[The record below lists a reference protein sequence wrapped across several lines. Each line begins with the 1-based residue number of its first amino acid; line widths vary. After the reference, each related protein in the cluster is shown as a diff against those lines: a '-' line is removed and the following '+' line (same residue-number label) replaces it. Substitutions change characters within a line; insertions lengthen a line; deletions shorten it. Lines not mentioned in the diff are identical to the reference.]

1 MRTSP
6 RSSIAMARTRNQR
19 PRATAWRSSSLFL
32 ALFLLQLA
40 VCARVADAKAFVNN
54 AAYVCAVPNAAQP
67 TVSTASGKVCGP
79 KTELSV
85 VMQLTM
91 DETETSRLS
100 ASSLPLS
107 LKNAGSDASCT
118 LQKKIDL
125 PIRSATFTAFD
136 ASTRLWTLQVNC
148 SLPAAAQDKST
159 VASVMKDKSEILFRC
174 GLEVNAV
181 DVPVDIALPAFYFLT
196 PDWTITNIS
205 LVPSATSPAATD
217 KTQPLAPSTVAPAT
231 GKRGGA
237 AHAVVGIG
245 KTARF
250 ALQVSSSDALE
261 GSSSNAVRQSSVSGA
276 CTVNGQ
282 NVTVAGGA
290 FNYVVQKND
299 SDVVGLQY
307 TCALVDGA
315 GNAHAQSGTIK
326 RSELSI
332 DGSEPVLDEVFMVF
346 STDKPARIGT
356 VISITLRAKDLKNGY
371 SGTCTVNGKGGLALL
386 GGEDDGFYMTQYTV
400 AQGDRSRDDGDTI
413 PLDCLVANAAGNVFR
428 YQEDLDLDFAIDAEG
443 PQVVSTGI
451 LFSSDRPA
459 HEGSIIEIQVTLEDN
474 EPNLAV
480 AKNQSCTI
488 NNVSV
493 AESFTKSSSN
503 SFLLTYVVGK
513 GQAHWK
519 PGALPVHCVIQDA
532 AGNTA
537 VVDHFTDKNTL
548 FARELKP
555 VELGTDDVISWNYFP
570 DKLLLISFVI
580 VAIASHTISKVCPHV
595 GLPRITGYIL
605 TGILVGPYVLNFITA
620 PQIRRLRVIDE
631 LSLAYI
637 GLTAGSKLHWKT
649 MKPIMKSIATVT
661 IGLTI
666 IEYIVGTLTIT
677 VLAGYIDFLQDT
689 TSSEITAIALLAGCM
704 MIARSPSSALA
715 VIEET
720 KSQGHFTTLVFAVT
734 VMCDVIVIFLF
745 NVNSMITES
754 FLSEKSMS
762 SKDLLRLVLQL
773 CGSIGVGLVFGKLM
787 ALIVLWRHRKIK
799 RKSSLLVLQQ
809 VFKQFLILLYG
820 WTIFVVSHLVHP
832 YLEPL
837 LCCMVSGA
845 VMWNTSPNPEEL
857 GILLKRLADLVY
869 VCFFTITGA
878 TLELDMVV
886 KALALSIV
894 LCVTRVGAIFLGS
907 FLGGVCAGE
916 DRGHSK
922 VAWMAYITQAG
933 VTLGLAKQIQL
944 LYPGW
949 GSYFSTMIVAV
960 VICNQLIGP
969 PLLRYVL
976 RLVGDARKKEIGK
989 VDGLSALV
997 LSIGINSIGAISR
1010 LEMCGWN
1017 VTSHLIESDAD
1028 ELALA
1033 KGVFA
1038 EHALREVTDVL
1049 AVTKPLDVV
1058 VVMMPTND
1066 ENFQVIRALTLAC
1079 QKLRRL
1085 RVLRV
1090 VVQVVSHGDD
1100 DDDTNWGSKFAE
1112 MPKTEE
1118 HGDTIDVVVVDR
1130 NEATDMLIELAACG
1144 KVVNTSMI
1152 LASDQQTHN
1161 TAIAMEEG
1169 AADASG
1175 TALPAR
1181 ARLRQKLSKT
1191 VNRMMLV

>member
-1 MRTSP
+1 MRLAALLPVVLSLLPHSTP
-6 RSSIAMARTRNQR
+6 
-19 PRATAWRSSSLFL
+19 AT
-32 ALFLLQLA
+32 
-40 VCARVADAKAFVNN
+40 AKAFVNN
-54 AAYVCAVPNAAQP
+54 AAYSCAAPNA
-67 TVSTASGKVCGP
+67 TTASLAAAKLCGP
-79 KTELSV
+79 QSVLAVELQLSLDERDSTRLAFAALPLDLQTAASDPSCALQKSVDLSV
-85 VMQLTM
+85 RGAKL
-91 DETETSRLS
+91 
-100 ASSLPLS
+100 
-107 LKNAGSDASCT
+107 
-118 LQKKIDL
+118 
-125 PIRSATFTAFD
+125 TAFNH
-136 ASTRLWTLQVNC
+136 ATKLWTLQLNC
-148 SLPAAAQDKST
+148 SLPEAT
-159 VASVMKDKSEILFRC
+159 VDQKAVTTALEGLSEFAFHC
-174 GLEVNAV
+174 GLEANNVS
-181 DVPVDIALPAFYFLT
+181 VPVNTVLPAFYYLSK
-196 PDWTITNIS
+196 DWQVANVS
-205 LVPSATSPAATD
+205 LVAPTETPSA
-217 KTQPLAPSTVAPAT
+217 APSTVAPLNEKKSA
-231 GKRGGA
+231 GV
-237 AHAVVGIG
+237 HVLYGIG
-245 KTARF
+245 KSARF
-250 ALQVSSSDALE
+250 VVQVAPSSDGDTAT
-261 GSSSNAVRQSSVSGA
+261 RQASVSGV
-276 CTVNGQ
+276 CTVNNE

-290 FNYVVQKND
+290 FDYIVQKND
-299 SDVVGLQY
+299 SDVDGIVY
-307 TCALVDGA
+307 ACSLVDGA
-315 GNAHAQSGTIK
+315 GNRVSHRGVIQS
-326 RSELSI
+326 SEQSI
-332 DGSEPVLDEVFMVF
+332 DGSEPVIDDVFMIF
-346 STDKPARIGT
+346 STDKPARIGS
-356 VISITLRAKDLKNGY
+356 VISITLRARGLQNGY
-371 SGTCTVNGKGGLALL
+371 SGTCSVNGVKGLALL
-386 GGEDDGFYMTQYTV
+386 SGEDDGFYMTQYTI
-400 AQGDRSRDDGDTI
+400 AHGDPSVDVDDTI
-413 PLDCLVANAAGNVFR
+413 ALDCAVFNAAGNLFQ
-428 YQEDLDLDFAIDAEG
+428 YQEDLDLEFAIDAER
-443 PQVVSTGI
+443 PEVVATSI

-459 HEGSIIEIQVTLEDN
+459 HEGSIIEVQVTLEAD
-474 EPNLAV
+474 EPNLAI
-480 AKNQSCTI
+480 AKNQSCLI

-493 AESFTKSSSN
+493 AESFTKSSEN
-503 SFLLTYVVGK
+503 SFLLTYMVGK
-513 GQAHWK
+513 GQARWK
-519 PGALPVHCVIQDA
+519 AGALPIQCVIQDE

-555 VELGTDDVISWNYFP
+555 VELGSDDVMSWNYFP

-580 VAIASHTISKVCPHV
+580 VAIASHTISQVCPHI
-595 GLPRITGYIL
+595 GLPRISGYII

-620 PQIRRLRVIDE
+620 QQIRRLRVIDE
-631 LSLAYI
+631 TALAYI
-637 GLTAGSKLHWKT
+637 GLAAGSKLHWKT
-649 MKPIMKSIATVT
+649 MKPIMKSIVTVT
-661 IGLTI
+661 MGLTV
-666 IEYIVGTLTIT
+666 IEYIVGTLTIM
-677 VLAGYIDFLQDT
+677 VLARYIDFLQDT

-720 KSQGHFTTLVFAVT
+720 KSQGHFTTLIFAVT

-762 SKDLLRLVLQL
+762 WKDLLRLVLQL

-787 ALIVLWRHRKIK
+787 AVIILWRHRKIK
-799 RKSSLLVLQQ
+799 RKSTLLVMQQ

-820 WTIFVVSHLVHP
+820 WTIFVVSHVVHP

-976 RLVGDARKKEIGK
+976 RLVGDAKKKEVGK

-1028 ELALA
+1028 ELALT
-1033 KGVFA
+1033 KGGFA
-1038 EHALREVTDVL
+1038 EHALREVTDAL
-1049 AVTKPLDVV
+1049 ALTEPLHVV
-1058 VVMMPTND
+1058 VVMMPTN
-1066 ENFQVIRALTLAC
+1066 EESFEVIRALTIAC

-1085 RVLRV
+1085 QVLRV
-1090 VVQVVSHGDD
+1090 VVQVVGDRHETSEQPSESD
-1100 DDDTNWGSKFAE
+1100 ETGPNWGSKFAE

-1130 NEATDMLIELAACG
+1130 NEATDMLLELAACG

-1152 LASDQQTHN
+1152 LAHDQQAHN

-1169 AADASG
+1169 GAASGADAS
-1175 TALPAR
+1175 ALPAR
-1181 ARLRQKLSKT
+1181 ARLRQKLSKS

>member
-1 MRTSP
+1 MR
-6 RSSIAMARTRNQR
+6 
-19 PRATAWRSSSLFL
+19 L
-32 ALFLLQLA
+32 AALLPLVLTLQSA
-40 VCARVADAKAFVNN
+40 HAAAKAFVNN
-54 AAYVCAVPNAAQP
+54 AAYSCAAPNA
-67 TVSTASGKVCGP
+67 TTTSLTAAKLCGP
-79 KTELSV
+79 QSVLAVEL
-85 VMQLTM
+85 QLSL
-91 DETETSRLS
+91 DEGDS
-100 ASSLPLS
+100 ASLAAATLPLD
-107 LKNAGSDASCT
+107 LQTTGSDPSCV
-118 LQKKIDL
+118 LQKSVDVLVRGAKL
-125 PIRSATFTAFD
+125 TAFNR
-136 ASTRLWTLQVNC
+136 ATKLWTLQMNC
-148 SLPAAAQDKST
+148 SLPETTRDKKA
-159 VASVMKDKSEILFRC
+159 VATALQGSSEFAFHC
-174 GLEVNAV
+174 GFNANNV
-181 DVPVDIALPAFYFLT
+181 SVPVDTVLPAFYYLSK
-196 PDWTITNIS
+196 DWKVATVS
-205 LVPSATSPAATD
+205 LVSPTETPPA
-217 KTQPLAPSTVAPAT
+217 APSTVAPLNSKK
-231 GKRGGA
+231 GSG
-237 AHAVVGIG
+237 AHALYGIG
-245 KTARF
+245 KPARF
-250 ALQVSSSDALE
+250 AIQVDASSD
-261 GSSSNAVRQSSVSGA
+261 GNGTGAVRQASVSGV
-276 CTVNGQ
+276 CDVNGE
-282 NVTVAGGA
+282 NVTVSGGA
-290 FNYVVQKND
+290 FDYIVQKND
-299 SDVVGLQY
+299 SDIDGITYACSL
-307 TCALVDGA
+307 ADGA
-315 GNAHAQSGTIK
+315 GNRATHKGVVKHKEQ
-326 RSELSI
+326 SI
-332 DGSEPVLDEVFMVF
+332 DGSEPVIDEVFMVF
-346 STDKPARIGT
+346 STDKPARIGS
-356 VISITLRAKDLKNGY
+356 VISITLRARGLKNGY
-371 SGTCTVNGKGGLALL
+371 SGTCSVNGVKGLALL
-386 GGEDDGFYMTQYTV
+386 GGEDDGFYMTQYTI
-400 AQGDRSRDDGDTI
+400 AQGDQSVDVDDTI
-413 PLDCLVANAAGNVFR
+413 LLDCAVFNAAGNLFQ
-428 YQEDLDLDFAIDAEG
+428 YKEDLDLEFAIDAEG
-443 PQVVSTGI
+443 PEIVATSV

-459 HEGSIIEIQVTLEDN
+459 HEGSIIEVQVTLDDA
-474 EPNLAV
+474 EPNLAI
-480 AKNQSCTI
+480 AKNQSCLI

-493 AESFTKSSSN
+493 AESFTKSSEN

-519 PGALPVHCVIQDA
+519 AGALPIQCVIQDE

-555 VELGTDDVISWNYFP
+555 VELGSDDVISWNYFP

-580 VAIASHTISKVCPHV
+580 VAIASHTISKVCPHI
-595 GLPRITGYIL
+595 GLPRISGYII
-605 TGILVGPYVLNFITA
+605 TGILVGPYVLNFINA
-620 PQIRRLRVIDE
+620 QQIRRLRVIDE
-631 LSLAYI
+631 TSLAYI
-637 GLTAGSKLHWKT
+637 GLAAGSKLHWKT
-649 MKPIMKSIATVT
+649 MKPIMKSIVTVT
-661 IGLTI
+661 MGLTV
-666 IEYIVGTLTIT
+666 IEYIVGTLTIM
-677 VLAGYIDFLQDT
+677 VLARYIDFLQDT

-720 KSQGHFTTLVFAVT
+720 KSQGHFTTLIFAVT

-762 SKDLLRLVLQL
+762 WKDLLRLVLQL
-773 CGSIGVGLVFGKLM
+773 CGSIGVGLVFGKIM
-787 ALIVLWRHRKIK
+787 AVIVLWRHRKIK
-799 RKSSLLVLQQ
+799 RKSTLLVMQQ

-976 RLVGDARKKEIGK
+976 RLVGDAKKKEVGK

-997 LSIGINSIGAISR
+997 LSVGINSIGAISR

-1017 VTSHLIESDAD
+1017 VTSHLIESEAD
-1028 ELALA
+1028 EMTLA

-1038 EHALREVTDVL
+1038 ENALREVTDALTL
-1049 AVTKPLDVV
+1049 AEPLHVV
-1058 VVMMPTND
+1058 VVMMPTN
-1066 ENFQVIRALTLAC
+1066 EESFEVIRALTLAC

-1090 VVQVVSHGDD
+1090 VVQVVGEGDD
-1100 DDDTNWGSKFAE
+1100 EGDTNWGSKFAE

-1152 LASDQQTHN
+1152 LANDQQANN

-1169 AADASG
+1169 AAEAAAD

-1181 ARLRQKLSKT
+1181 ARLRQKLSKN

>member
-1 MRTSP
+1 
-6 RSSIAMARTRNQR
+6 MAARRF
-19 PRATAWRSSSLFL
+19 P
-32 ALFLLQLA
+32 LLLLLLL
-40 VCARVADAKAFVNN
+40 VLLLYIARVDAKAFVNN
-54 AAYVCAVPNAAQP
+54 AAYECLLPDAASQKDN
-67 TVSTASGKVCGP
+67 TTANRVCGP
-79 KTELSV
+79 KSV
-85 VMQLTM
+85 LAVEMQLTLA
-91 DETETSRLS
+91 DAETSKLT
-100 ASSLPLS
+100 SLLPIDLQ
-107 LKNAGSDASCT
+107 NAESDASCT

-125 PIRSATFTAFD
+125 PILSSKFTSYDPATK
-136 ASTRLWTLQVNC
+136 LWTLHVNC
-148 SLPAAAQDKST
+148 SIPETTQSKEALAGFL
-159 VASVMKDKSEILFRC
+159 KDKSEFSFTC
-174 GLEVNAV
+174 GLETNSV
-181 DVPVDIALPAFYFLT
+181 DVPVDIALPAFSYLSK
-196 PDWTITNIS
+196 DWKISNIS
-205 LVPSATSPAATD
+205 LLPD
-217 KTQPLAPSTVAPAT
+217 KTPQDAASTVAPSTAAKKT
-231 GKRGGA
+231 A
-237 AHAVVGIG
+237 AHAIVGIG
-245 KTARF
+245 RKAHFTIE
-250 ALQVSSSDALE
+250 VDGDSDASDSE
-261 GSSSNAVRQSSVSGA
+261 DAAANSTSSVRETSILGV

-282 NVTVAGGA
+282 NVAVSGGD
-290 FNYVVQKND
+290 FDYVVQKND
-299 SDVVGLQY
+299 SDLVGLKY
-307 TCALVDGA
+307 TCDLVDGA
-315 GNAHAQSGTIK
+315 GNALKQDGVIK
-326 RSELSI
+326 SSELYI
-332 DGSEPVLDEVFMVF
+332 DGSEPVIDEVFMIF
-346 STDKPARIGT
+346 STDKPAKISS
-356 VISITLRAKDLKNGY
+356 VISVTLRAKGLKDGY
-371 SGTCTVNGKGGLALL
+371 TGACEVNGVKGLALL

-400 AQGDRSRDDGDTI
+400 ARGDRSIKEGSTI
-413 PLDCLVANAAGNVFR
+413 PLDCTVLNSAGNVFR
-428 YQEDLDLDFAIDAEG
+428 YQEDLKLDFGIDSEG
-443 PQVVSTGI
+443 PMVMSTAI

-459 HEGSIIEIQVTLEDN
+459 HEGSIIEVQVTLKDD
-474 EPNLAV
+474 EPDLAV
-480 AKNQSCTI
+480 AKNQSCLI

-493 AESFTKSSSN
+493 ADSFTKSSDN
-503 SFLLTYVVGK
+503 SFLLTYMVGK

-519 PGALPVHCVIQDA
+519 SGALPVHCAIQDA
-532 AGNTA
+532 AGNIA
-537 VVDHFTDKNTL
+537 LVDHFTDKNTL

-570 DKLLLISFVI
+570 DKLLLISFII
-580 VAIASHTISKVCPHV
+580 VAIASHTISKVCPHI
-595 GLPRITGYIL
+595 GLPRISGYII

-620 PQIRRLRVIDE
+620 QQIRKLRVIDE

-689 TSSEITAIALLAGCM
+689 TSSEIYAIALLAGCM

-762 SKDLLRLVLQL
+762 SKDLLRLILQL

-787 ALIVLWRHRKIK
+787 AVIVLWRHRKIK
-799 RKSSLLVLQQ
+799 RKSTLLVLQQ
-809 VFKQFLILLYG
+809 VFKQFLIMFYG
-820 WTIFVVSHLVHP
+820 WMIFVVSHLVHP

-857 GILLKRLADLVY
+857 SILLKRLADLVY

-976 RLVGDARKKEIGK
+976 RYVGDAKKKEIGK

-1017 VTSHLIESDAD
+1017 VTSHLIESEAD
-1028 ELALA
+1028 EMTLA
-1033 KGVFA
+1033 KGLFA
-1038 EHALREVTDVL
+1038 EHALQEVLEVL
-1049 AVTKPLDVV
+1049 AITTPLDVV

-1066 ENFQVIRALTLAC
+1066 ENFQVIQALTQAC
-1079 QKLRRL
+1079 QRLRRL

-1090 VVQVVSHGDD
+1090 VVQVVSDDDD
-1100 DDDTNWGSKFAE
+1100 DDDTKWGSKFAE

-1118 HGDTIDVVVVDR
+1118 HGDTIDVIVVNR

-1152 LASDQQTHN
+1152 LASDQNANN

-1169 AADASG
+1169 VAEGAESSG

-1181 ARLRQKLSKT
+1181 ARLRQKLTKS
-1191 VNRMMLV
+1191 VSRMMLV

>member
-1 MRTSP
+1 M
-6 RSSIAMARTRNQR
+6 
-19 PRATAWRSSSLFL
+19 LFVCIF
-32 ALFLLQLA
+32 ALFAA
-40 VCARVADAKAFVNN
+40 VHVDLVHARAFVNN
-54 AAYVCAVPNAAQP
+54 AAYECLYAGQANANAAR
-67 TVSTASGKVCGP
+67 ASDKVCGP
-79 KTELSV
+79 KSVLSV
-85 VMQLTM
+85 EMQLTL
-91 DETETSRLS
+91 DDAETSTLIS
-100 ASSLPLS
+100 TTTPLPIDV
-107 LKNAGSDASCT
+107 KTAESDSSCT
-118 LQKKIDL
+118 LQDKIWL
-125 PIRSATFTAFD
+125 PILSSKLTAYNRATK
-136 ASTRLWTLQVNC
+136 LWTLHVNC
-148 SLPAAAQDKST
+148 SIPETTDDDEPLMT
-159 VASVMKDKSEILFRC
+159 VLSGKSEYNFQC
-174 GLEVNAV
+174 GLATSSI
-181 DVPVDIALPAFYFLT
+181 DVPVDIALPAFQYLGK
-196 PDWTITNIS
+196 DWKISNIT
-205 LVPSATSPAATD
+205 LDLDTHG
-217 KTQPLAPSTVAPAT
+217 QQQQLLPSTVAPVKVKNT
-231 GKRGGA
+231 RTM
-237 AHAVVGIG
+237 VGIG
-245 KTARF
+245 KKAHF
-250 ALQVSSSDALE
+250 SIQVSGDETATASAN
-261 GSSSNAVRQSSVSGA
+261 SSSNTVRQNSVSGVCVVNDQNA
-276 CTVNGQ
+276 TV
-282 NVTVAGGA
+282 TGGA
-290 FNYVVQKND
+290 FEYVVQKND
-299 SDVVGLQY
+299 SDVVGLDY
-307 TCALVDGA
+307 ECDLLDGA
-315 GNAHAQSGTIK
+315 GNALKQDGVIK
-326 RSELSI
+326 SSTLQI
-332 DGSEPVLDEVFMVF
+332 DGSEPVLDEVFMLF
-346 STDKPARIGT
+346 STDKPAKIGS
-356 VISITLRAKDLKNGY
+356 VISITLRSKSLRNGY
-371 SGTCTVNGKGGLALL
+371 TGACEVNGVKGLALL
-386 GGEDDGFYMTQYTV
+386 GAEDDGFYMTQYTV
-400 AQGDRSRDDGDTI
+400 SSGDHSMDEGSTMK
-413 PLDCLVANAAGNVFR
+413 LVCVVVNPAGNTYR
-428 YQEDLDLDFAIDAEG
+428 YQEELQLDFGIDAEG

-459 HEGSIIEIQVTLEDN
+459 HEGSIIEIQISLKDD
-474 EPNLAV
+474 EPHLHI
-480 AKNQSCTI
+480 AKNQSCLV

-493 AESFTKSSSN
+493 DHSFTQSSGN
-503 SFLLTYVVGK
+503 SFLITYMVGK
-513 GQAHWK
+513 GEAHWK
-519 PGALPVHCVIQDA
+519 AGALPIHCVIQDA

-537 VVDHFTDKNTL
+537 VVDHFTDENTL

-555 VELGTDDVISWNYFP
+555 VELEPDDVISWDYFP
-570 DKLLLISFVI
+570 DKLLMISFII

-595 GLPRITGYIL
+595 GLPRITGYIV
-605 TGILVGPYVLNFITA
+605 TGILVGPYVLNFLSA
-620 PQIRRLRVIDE
+620 QEIRKLRIIDE

-649 MKPIMKSIATVT
+649 MKPIMKSIVTVT
-661 IGLTI
+661 LGLTI

-689 TSSEITAIALLAGCM
+689 TSSEKYAIALLAGCM

-754 FLSEKSMS
+754 FLSEKQMS
-762 SKDLLRLVLQL
+762 SSDLLRLILQL
-773 CGSIGVGLVFGKLM
+773 CGSIGVGLVFGKIM
-787 ALIVLWRHRKIK
+787 AVIVLWRHRSIK
-799 RKSSLLVLQQ
+799 RKSTLLVLQQ
-809 VFKQFLILLYG
+809 VFKQFLILFYG
-820 WTIFVVSHLVHP
+820 WMVFVVSHFVHP

-886 KALALSIV
+886 KALVLSIV
-894 LCVTRVGAIFLGS
+894 LCLTRVAAIFLGS

-976 RLVGDARKKEIGK
+976 RLVGDAKKKEIGK
-989 VDGLSALV
+989 VDGLTAVV
-997 LSIGINSIGAISR
+997 LSIGLNSIGAISR

-1017 VTSHLIESDAD
+1017 VTSHLIESEAD
-1028 ELALA
+1028 EMTLA

-1038 EHALREVTDVL
+1038 ENALREVLEVL
-1049 AVTKPLDVV
+1049 KVTKPLDVV

-1066 ENFQVIRALTLAC
+1066 ENFQVIRAITHAC
-1079 QKLRRL
+1079 QRLRRL

-1090 VVQVVSHGDD
+1090 VVQVVSDEDGD

-1152 LASDQQTHN
+1152 MANDQNSN

-1169 AADASG
+1169 VAEGADANG

-1181 ARLRQKLSKT
+1181 ARLRQKLTKT

>member
-1 MRTSP
+1 
-6 RSSIAMARTRNQR
+6 MAARRF
-19 PRATAWRSSSLFL
+19 PALLLFT
-32 ALFLLQLA
+32 LLLC
-40 VCARVADAKAFVNN
+40 VCRVDAKAFVNN
-54 AAYVCAVPNAAQP
+54 AAYECVQPN
-67 TVSTASGKVCGP
+67 TASPNDSTTSAAKNLVCGP
-79 KTELSV
+79 KSV
-85 VMQLTM
+85 FSVEMQLTL
-91 DETETSRLS
+91 DDAETTKLV
-100 ASSLPLS
+100 SLLPIDLQ
-107 LKNAGSDASCT
+107 NAESDTSCT

-125 PIRSATFTAFD
+125 SILSSKLTSYNQATK
-136 ASTRLWTLQVNC
+136 LWTLHVNC
-148 SLPAAAQDKST
+148 SIPEKTLSEEAL
-159 VASVMKDKSEILFRC
+159 ASFLKGKSEFSFTC
-174 GLEVNAV
+174 GLETNSV
-181 DVPVDIALPAFYFLT
+181 DVPVDIELPAFTYLSK
-196 PDWTITNIS
+196 DWKISNIS
-205 LVPSATSPAATD
+205 LFSE
-217 KTQPLAPSTVAPAT
+217 KTQDEASTVAPSN
-231 GKRGGA
+231 A
-237 AHAVVGIG
+237 AKKTVQSVVGIG
-245 KTARF
+245 KKAHF
-250 ALQVSSSDALE
+250 SIEVDGDNDSEDSEDAAN
-261 GSSSNAVRQSSVSGA
+261 STSSVREASIFGV

-282 NVTVAGGA
+282 NAAVSGGA
-290 FNYVVQKND
+290 FDYVVQKND
-299 SDVVGLQY
+299 SNVVGLKY
-307 TCALVDGA
+307 TCDLVDGV
-315 GNAHAQSGTIK
+315 GNALKQDGTIK
-326 RSELSI
+326 SSELYI
-332 DGSEPVLDEVFMVF
+332 DGSEPVIDEVFMIF
-346 STDKPARIGT
+346 STDKPAKIGS
-356 VISITLRAKDLKNGY
+356 VISVTLRAKGLKDGYTGACEANG
-371 SGTCTVNGKGGLALL
+371 VKGLALL

-400 AQGDRSRDDGDTI
+400 SRGDRSIKEGSTI
-413 PLDCLVANAAGNVFR
+413 LLDCSVLNPAGNLFR
-428 YQEDLDLDFAIDAEG
+428 YQEDLKLDFGIDSEG
-443 PQVVSTGI
+443 PVVMSTAI

-459 HEGSIIEIQVTLEDN
+459 HEGSIIEVQVTLKDN
-474 EPNLAV
+474 EPDLAV
-480 AKNQSCTI
+480 AKNRSCLI

-493 AESFTKSSSN
+493 ADSFTKSSDN
-503 SFLLTYVVGK
+503 SFLLTYMVGK

-519 PGALPVHCVIQDA
+519 SGALPIRCAIQDA
-532 AGNTA
+532 AGNIA
-537 VVDHFTDKNTL
+537 LVDHFTDKNTL

-570 DKLLLISFVI
+570 DKLLLISFII
-580 VAIASHTISKVCPHV
+580 VAIASHTISKVCPHI
-595 GLPRITGYIL
+595 GLPRISGYII

-620 PQIRRLRVIDE
+620 QQIRKLRVIDE

-649 MKPIMKSIATVT
+649 MKPIMKSIVTVT

-689 TSSEITAIALLAGCM
+689 TSSEIYAIALLAGCM

-762 SKDLLRLVLQL
+762 SKDLLRLILQL

-787 ALIVLWRHRKIK
+787 AVIVLWRHRKIK
-799 RKSSLLVLQQ
+799 RKSTLLVLQQ
-809 VFKQFLILLYG
+809 VFKQFLILFYG
-820 WTIFVVSHLVHP
+820 WMIFVVSHLVHP

-894 LCVTRVGAIFLGS
+894 LCVTRVAAIFLGS

-976 RLVGDARKKEIGK
+976 RFVGDAKKKEIGK

-1017 VTSHLIESDAD
+1017 VTSHLIESEAD
-1028 ELALA
+1028 EMTLA

-1038 EHALREVTDVL
+1038 EHALQEVMEVL

-1058 VVMMPTND
+1058 VVMMPTNA
-1066 ENFQVIRALTLAC
+1066 ENFQVIQALTQAC

-1090 VVQVVSHGDD
+1090 VVQVVSNGDD
-1100 DDDTNWGSKFAE
+1100 DDDTNWASKFAE

-1118 HGDTIDVVVVDR
+1118 HGDTIDVIVVDR

-1152 LASDQQTHN
+1152 LASDQSMNN

-1169 AADASG
+1169 VAEGAESAG

-1181 ARLRQKLSKT
+1181 ARLRQKLTKT
-1191 VNRMMLV
+1191 VNRMMFV

>member
-1 MRTSP
+1 
-6 RSSIAMARTRNQR
+6 MASA
-19 PRATAWRSSSLFL
+19 RARQLSRLQQLLLAALVAL
-32 ALFLLQLA
+32 ALLS
-40 VCARVADAKAFVNN
+40 ARAAAKSFVNN
-54 AAYVCAVPNAAQP
+54 AAYSCVTPNA
-67 TVSTASGKVCGP
+67 TAAAASQSKLCGP
-79 KTELSV
+79 KSVLAVEL
-85 VMQLTM
+85 QLSL
-91 DETETSRLS
+91 DESDTTRL
-100 ASSLPLS
+100 AAAPLPLN
-107 LKNAGSDASCT
+107 LATGESDPSCT
-118 LQKKIDL
+118 LQKSVDALIHGAKL
-125 PIRSATFTAFD
+125 TAYNRV
-136 ASTRLWTLQVNC
+136 TKLWTLQVNC
-148 SLPAAAQDKST
+148 SLPETSLDKKPVT
-159 VASVMKDKSEILFRC
+159 DVLQGKSEYSFRC
-174 GLEVNAV
+174 GLEVNSV
-181 DVPVDIALPAFYFLT
+181 DVPVDTVLPAFYYLT
-196 PDWTITNIS
+196 KDWTVVNIS
-205 LVPSATSPAATD
+205 LAASTERLSPSAALP
-217 KTQPLAPSTVAPAT
+217 TVAPPNSKKSAGSHSVLGV
-231 GKRGGA
+231 GK
-237 AHAVVGIG
+237 V
-245 KTARF
+245 ARF
-250 ALQVSSSDALE
+250 AIQVATSESKSVVSDA
-261 GSSSNAVRQSSVSGA
+261 ARQSSISGV
-276 CTVNGQ
+276 CSVNGQ
-282 NVTVAGGA
+282 NATVAGGV
-290 FNYVVQKND
+290 FDYIVQMND
-299 SDVVGLQY
+299 SDIEGLKY
-307 TCALVDGA
+307 SCNLADGA
-315 GNAHAQSGTIK
+315 GNQLTHAGVIK
-326 RSELSI
+326 NKEQYI
-332 DGSEPVLDEVFMVF
+332 DGSEPVIDEVFMVF

-356 VISITLRAKDLKNGY
+356 VISITLRSKGLKNGY
-371 SGTCTVNGKGGLALL
+371 SGTCSVNGVKGLALL
-386 GGEDDGFYMTQYTV
+386 SGEDDGFYMTQYTV
-400 AQGDRSRDDGDTI
+400 AHGDQSINIGDTV
-413 PLDCLVANAAGNVFR
+413 PLECSVVNPAGNVLW
-428 YQEDLDLDFAIDAEG
+428 YKEDLDFEFAIDAEG
-443 PQVVSTGI
+443 PEVVTTGI
-451 LFSSDRPA
+451 LFSSDHPA
-459 HEGSIIEIQVTLEDN
+459 HEGSIIEVQVTLKDE
-474 EPNLAV
+474 EPNLGI
-480 AKNQSCTI
+480 AKNQSCLI

-493 AESFTKSSSN
+493 ADSFTKSSES
-503 SFLLTYVVGK
+503 SFLLTYMVGK

-519 PGALPVHCVIQDA
+519 AGALPIHCVIQDE

-537 VVDHFTDKNTL
+537 LIDHFTDQNTL

-555 VELGTDDVISWNYFP
+555 VELGSDDVMSWNYFP
-570 DKLLLISFVI
+570 DKLLLISFII
-580 VAIASHTISKVCPHV
+580 VAIASHTISKVCPHI
-595 GLPRITGYIL
+595 GLPRISGYII
-605 TGILVGPYVLNFITA
+605 TGILVGPYVLNFINVQ
-620 PQIRRLRVIDE
+620 QIRRLRVIDE
-631 LSLAYI
+631 TSLAYI
-637 GLTAGSKLHWKT
+637 GLAAGSKLHWKT
-649 MKPIMKSIATVT
+649 MKPIMKSIITVT
-661 IGLTI
+661 MGLTV

-677 VLAGYIDFLQDT
+677 VLARYIDFLQDT

-720 KSQGHFTTLVFAVT
+720 KSQGHFTTLIFAVT

-762 SKDLLRLVLQL
+762 SKDLLRLILQL
-773 CGSIGVGLVFGKLM
+773 CGSIGVGLVFGKIM
-787 ALIVLWRHRKIK
+787 AVIVLWRHRKIK
-799 RKSSLLVLQQ
+799 RKSTLLVMQQ

-976 RLVGDARKKEIGK
+976 RLVGDAKKKEVGK

-1017 VTSHLIESDAD
+1017 VTSHLIESEAD
-1028 ELALA
+1028 EMSLA

-1038 EHALREVTDVL
+1038 DNALREVTDAL
-1049 AVTKPLDVV
+1049 SLTEPLHVV
-1058 VVMMPTND
+1058 VVMMPSN
-1066 ENFQVIRALTLAC
+1066 EESFEVIRAITLAC

-1085 RVLRV
+1085 QVLRV
-1090 VVQVVSHGDD
+1090 VVQVVSAGDD
-1100 DDDTNWGSKFAE
+1100 EDDTNWGSKFAE

-1118 HGDTIDVVVVDR
+1118 HGDTIDVIVVDR

-1152 LASDQQTHN
+1152 LANDQQTNN

-1169 AADASG
+1169 AAEATSDAPAG

-1181 ARLRQKLSKT
+1181 ARLRQKLSK
-1191 VNRMMLV
+1191 RMMLV

>member
-1 MRTSP
+1 
-6 RSSIAMARTRNQR
+6 MAARRF
-19 PRATAWRSSSLFL
+19 P
-32 ALFLLQLA
+32 ALFLLFTLLLLL
-40 VCARVADAKAFVNN
+40 CGCRVDAKAFVNN
-54 AAYVCAVPNAAQP
+54 AAYECVQPSSASPNG
-67 TVSTASGKVCGP
+67 STTTKAKNTICGP
-79 KTELSV
+79 KSV
-85 VMQLTM
+85 FSVEMQLTLA
-91 DETETSRLS
+91 DAETSKLV
-100 ASSLPLS
+100 SLLPIDLQ
-107 LKNAGSDASCT
+107 NVESDTSCT
-118 LQKKIDL
+118 LQKKISL
-125 PIRSATFTAFD
+125 PILSSKLTSYDTATK
-136 ASTRLWTLQVNC
+136 LWTLHVNC
-148 SLPAAAQDKST
+148 SIPEQTQSQEAL
-159 VASVMKDKSEILFRC
+159 ASFFKDKSELSLTC
-174 GLEVNAV
+174 GLETNSV
-181 DVPVDIALPAFYFLT
+181 DVPVDIELPAFTYLSK
-196 PDWTITNIS
+196 DWKINNIS
-205 LVPSATSPAATD
+205 LLSE
-217 KTQPLAPSTVAPAT
+217 KTQNDASTVAPSNTAKKT
-231 GKRGGA
+231 A
-237 AHAVVGIG
+237 QSVVGIG
-245 KTARF
+245 KKAHF
-250 ALQVSSSDALE
+250 SIEVDGDSDDDSSDSESAAN
-261 GSSSNAVRQSSVSGA
+261 STSSVRETSIFGV

-282 NVTVAGGA
+282 NVAVSGGD
-290 FNYVVQKND
+290 FDYVVQKND
-299 SDVVGLQY
+299 SDVVGLTY
-307 TCALVDGA
+307 TCDLVDGA
-315 GNAHAQSGTIK
+315 GNALKQGGTIK
-326 RSELSI
+326 SSELYI
-332 DGSEPVLDEVFMVF
+332 DGSEPVIDEVFMIF
-346 STDKPARIGT
+346 STDKPAKIGS
-356 VISITLRAKDLKNGY
+356 VISITLRAKGLKDGYTGACEMNG
-371 SGTCTVNGKGGLALL
+371 VKGLALL

-400 AQGDRSRDDGDTI
+400 SRGDRSIKEGSTI
-413 PLDCLVANAAGNVFR
+413 PLDCSVLNPAGNLFR
-428 YQEDLDLDFAIDAEG
+428 YQEELHLDFGIDSEG
-443 PQVVSTGI
+443 PEVVSTAI

-459 HEGSIIEIQVTLEDN
+459 HEGSIIEVQVTLKDD
-474 EPNLAV
+474 EPDLAV
-480 AKNQSCTI
+480 AKNQSCLI

-493 AESFTKSSSN
+493 ADSFTKSSDN
-503 SFLLTYVVGK
+503 SFLLTYMVGK

-519 PGALPVHCVIQDA
+519 SGALPVRCAIQDA
-532 AGNTA
+532 AGNIA
-537 VVDHFTDKNTL
+537 LVDHFTDKNTL

-570 DKLLLISFVI
+570 DKLLLISFII
-580 VAIASHTISKVCPHV
+580 VAIASHTISKVCPHI
-595 GLPRITGYIL
+595 GLPRISGYII

-620 PQIRRLRVIDE
+620 QQIRKLRVIDE

-689 TSSEITAIALLAGCM
+689 TSSEIYAIALLAGCM

-762 SKDLLRLVLQL
+762 SKDLLRLILQL
-773 CGSIGVGLVFGKLM
+773 CGSIGVGFVFGKIM
-787 ALIVLWRHRKIK
+787 AVIVLWRHRKIK
-799 RKSSLLVLQQ
+799 RKSTLLVLQQ
-809 VFKQFLILLYG
+809 VFKQTLILFYG
-820 WTIFVVSHLVHP
+820 WMIFVVSHLVHP

-894 LCVTRVGAIFLGS
+894 LCVTRVAAIFLGS

-976 RLVGDARKKEIGK
+976 RFVGDAKKKEIGK

-1017 VTSHLIESDAD
+1017 VTSHLIESEAD
-1028 ELALA
+1028 EMTLA

-1038 EHALREVTDVL
+1038 DHALHEVMEVL
-1049 AVTKPLDVV
+1049 ATTKPLDVV

-1066 ENFQVIRALTLAC
+1066 ENFQVIQALTQAC

-1090 VVQVVSHGDD
+1090 VVQVVSNGDD
-1100 DDDTNWGSKFAE
+1100 DDDDTKWASKFAE

-1118 HGDTIDVVVVDR
+1118 HGDTIDVIVVDR

-1152 LASDQQTHN
+1152 LASDQSTNN

-1169 AADASG
+1169 VAEGAESAG

-1181 ARLRQKLSKT
+1181 ARLRQKLTKT
-1191 VNRMMLV
+1191 VNRMMFV